1 MSLNI
6 LDLIR
11 GQLGPALVTQAA
23 TQLGES
29 ESAISKAIS
38 GLLPAVVGG
47 FANHSNNPTVL
58 DSITGSANSGLLGN
72 LLGGSANNT
81 YISNVLS
88 SIFGDKVSGIISA
101 VSSYAG
107 IGTGSTSTLLNMVT
121 GATLGSVGKY
131 AADNNLD
138 RSAVSGLLSDQKG
151 IISTLLPAGLS
162 MASLGIG
169 DWFGN
174 STSERV
180 STTAATDP
188 KVEVTRAGATHVN
201 VDRDEVKTE
210 GSSIWKWLLPL
221 LLLLLVGWFL
231 MKQCNDKETV
241 TTTENDSTVIVE
253 DSANVIADTSMT
265 ADNRGEMTA
274 IDLNGTPLQGYANG
288 MESRMIEFLR
298 SGGYTNAAN
307 DEALKNTWYDFDNV
321 NFQMASATA
330 LEPGS
335 EGQIQN
341 LAEILKAYPDA
352 KIKIGGYTDKTGD
365 AATNKKLSQDR
376 ADFIKSEL
384 TRMGV
389 GAQVTDAEGYGSE
402 QAKVDASASDA
413 ERATDRKMSVRFT
426 K

>member
-169 DWFGN
+169 DWFGD

-188 KVEVTRAGATHVN
+188 KVEVTRAGATHIN

-265 ADNRGEMTA
+265 TDNRGEMTA